1 MEELDRL
8 LERFSETKR
17 RSEQYSVEVDS
28 LRAEIEGTLERL
40 GQDSYQNNDWKIIR
54 VNEKEQSS
62 IKIKKFLLAMDEAN
76 LDENQRQILE
86 NAISKIDHLAH
97 IRILKVQ

>member
-1 MEELDRL
+1 MEQLDSL

-17 RSEQYSVEVDS
+17 QSEHFNIELDSV
-28 LRAEIEGTLERL
+28 RAEIEGVLERL
-40 GQDSYQNNDWKIIR
+40 GQDSYQNEDWKIIR

-62 IKIKKFLLAMDEAN
+62 IKIRDFLSAMDEAN

-86 NAISKIDHLAH
+86 DAISKIDHLAH
-97 IRILKVQ
+97 IRITKVQ